1 MLEKAFLSFFKNFCE
16 KQLFHTNPHIA
27 KTSIIP
33 KDYQGFGA
41 PRCPEIQNFDDFH
54 DFHEFP

>member
-1 MLEKAFLSFFKNFCE
+1 MNFMNFTENDDFSKKA
-16 KQLFHTNPHIA
+16 HIA

-41 PRCPEIQNFDDFH
+41 LRSPKIINFHKFH
-54 DFHEFP
+54 DFHEIY